1 MNRRDQWVAGVALL
15 RAYLR
20 DDLALARALR
30 ERRWTDV
37 LAAAEIASGEVDH
50 DLALTDPALYRT
62 LRDAITK
69 YHLRGYGGLDVQ
81 SLRLIAARE
90 IKAPTTVVG

>member
-30 ERRWTDV
+30 ERRWADL
-37 LAAAEIASGEVDH
+37 LAAAELANGEIDH
-50 DLALTDPALYRT
+50 DLALTDPALYRA

-69 YHLRGYGGLDVQ
+69 YHLRGYGGLDIQ
-81 SLRLIAARE
+81 SLRLIVARK
-90 IKAPTTVVG
+90 IRAPTAAAG